1 MGSVRIAT
9 SAAFVALA
17 ASAVVLAAPPGV
29 SITVNVDG
37 NDSVFNPG
45 GTSTA
50 APGVYN
56 YLGGETNLS
65 WLTTWDFNA
74 SNSQETAMVFVSGN
88 FTFQNLSAF
97 TQVYDVLIEL
107 STTPDASPTKM
118 GGSVAGGLTADFD
131 GGEIGALDNDF
142 PIWSAYV
149 DGSQQAGLLVGGLA
163 VAGAFDSATL
173 GYEDFG
179 GYPIPNLDGPALGSK
194 MAVRLRFYLTAGDQA
209 SFTSVFVMKVIPTPA
224 GIALF
229 GFAAIAGRRRRA

>member
-9 SAAFVALA
+9 TAALMALA
-17 ASAVVLAAPPGV
+17 ASAIAFAAPPGV

-37 NDSVFNPG
+37 NDSVFNPL

-50 APGVYN
+50 ATGVYN
-56 YLGGETNLS
+56 YLGGDTDLN

-74 SNSQETAMVFVSGN
+74 SNSQETSLVFVSGN
-88 FTFQNLSAF
+88 FTFQNLSAL

-118 GGSVAGGLTADFD
+118 GGSVAGGVTADFD
-131 GGEIGALDNDF
+131 GGELGSLDNDV

-149 DGSQQAGLLVGGLA
+149 DGSQQAGLLMGGLA
-163 VAGAFDSATL
+163 VAGSFDSASL
-173 GYEDFG
+173 GQEDFG
-179 GYPIPNLDGPALGSK
+179 GYPIPSLDGPPLGST
-194 MAVRLRFYLTAGDQA
+194 MSVRLRFFLTAGDQA
-209 SFTSVFVMKVIPTPA
+209 SFTSVFVMQVIPTPA